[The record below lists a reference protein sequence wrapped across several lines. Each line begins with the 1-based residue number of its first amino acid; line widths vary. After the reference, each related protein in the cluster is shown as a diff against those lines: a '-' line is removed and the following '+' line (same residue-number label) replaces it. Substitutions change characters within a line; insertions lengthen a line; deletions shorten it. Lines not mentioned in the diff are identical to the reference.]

1 MFKKLICLLKGHKKV
16 KTVYESESNFTN
28 KETAMIAKLVGAE
41 PKGNSLERYPEEKAK
56 WVVCESPLLAVRERT
71 TQLARDSGIDSQ
83 IPLLT
88 KVYRQRYVLLY

>member
-28 KETAMIAKLVGAE
+28 KETAMITKLVGAE

-56 WVVCESPLLAVRERT
+56 WVGVRVHCSRCGKELPSLQETAELIR
-71 TQLARDSGIDSQ
+71 
-83 IPLLT
+83 
-88 KVYRQRYVLLY
+88 KYRS